1 MNELKTNSK
10 KTKAKIMTVP
20 EIISISISLIA
31 VMVSLLIFF
40 LPLVKNHFTIEDP
53 AVVYIVSSKKSNYD
67 ELVIPIICNNYGNF
81 IRTINNMECTL
92 SFEDKLL
99 PMKPFY
105 IYDEID
111 YDEKMQKRDCTLLL
125 LLNQMLES
133 QNILVLSTVIQ
144 TFLIKI
150 KFRLSFILSL
160 ISYIIL
166 I

>member
-53 AVVYIVSSKKSNYD
+53 AVVYIRSSKKSNYD

-92 SFEDKLL
+92 SF
-99 PMKPFY
+99 
-105 IYDEID
+105 
-111 YDEKMQKRDCTLLL
+111 
-125 LLNQMLES
+125 
-133 QNILVLSTVIQ
+133 
-144 TFLIKI
+144 
-150 KFRLSFILSL
+150 
-160 ISYIIL
+160 
-166 I
+166 

>member
-53 AVVYIVSSKKSNYD
+53 AVVYI
-67 ELVIPIICNNYGNF
+67 
-81 IRTINNMECTL
+81 
-92 SFEDKLL
+92 
-99 PMKPFY
+99 
-105 IYDEID
+105 
-111 YDEKMQKRDCTLLL
+111 
-125 LLNQMLES
+125 
-133 QNILVLSTVIQ
+133 
-144 TFLIKI
+144 
-150 KFRLSFILSL
+150 
-160 ISYIIL
+160 SYIIL